1 MRCVRLLFIDL
12 FVCVRVPVYMCYDFK
27 LTSKVSPYLE
37 RSLLCLLDL
46 SRMVFDSPFRVVDEA
61 MRFDIWG
68 REGSGF
74 S

>member
-1 MRCVRLLFIDL
+1 M
-12 FVCVRVPVYMCYDFK
+12 CVRVPVYMSDDFK
-27 LTSKVSPYLE
+27 LTYRVSLYLE

-46 SRMVFDSPFRVVDEA
+46 SRMVFDSPFGVVDEA

-68 REGSGF
+68 GEGSGF